1 MLQISEQQVLDLLPM
16 SECVQRMRDC
26 FASLGRAEALNV
38 SRRRLFLPT
47 GTVMHQMAGAWGGY
61 LGTKIY
67 ATNVKKGAMYFHVL
81 LYNAESAE
89 PLALIEANHLGQ
101 IRTGAASGAA
111 TDLLAPRAIEK
122 VALIGSGFQ
131 AWTQLEAVLAV
142 REVQSISVYSR
153 KAANRESFAANASM
167 AFGIEVIAAAS
178 AEECVRG
185 AQVVIT
191 ATYAKDPVLEDAWV
205 EADAHVNA
213 SGSNQASRREIPT
226 ELVRR
231 ASLIA
236 IDSLEQAKIEA
247 GDLLLAAPHSEWGSL
262 PLVEMGKI
270 AAATAYTR
278 PDGITIFESL
288 GLGVQDVA
296 AAALVYEKLTKRLIA
311 HLRRSAFPGEARS
324 VVRGQV

>member
-1 MLQISEQQVLDLLPM
+1 MLQISEQQVLELLPM
-16 SECVQRMRDC
+16 GECIQRMRDC
-26 FASLGRAEALNV
+26 FASLGRGDALNV
-38 SRRRLFLPT
+38 PRRRLFLPT
-47 GTVMHQMAGAWGGY
+47 GTVMHQLAGAWGGY

-111 TDLLAPRAIEK
+111 SALLAPAEVEK

-142 REVQSISVYSR
+142 RKVRRVSVYSR
-153 KAANRESFAANASM
+153 KAANREAFAAKVGQ
-167 AFGIEVIAAAS
+167 AFGVEAAAAAS

-185 AQVVIT
+185 AQIVIT
-191 ATYAKDPVLEDAWV
+191 ATYAKDPVLDDAWV
-205 EADAHVNA
+205 EAGAHVNA
-213 SGSNQASRREIPT
+213 SGSNQAGRREIPT

-236 IDSLEQAKIEA
+236 LDSLEQAKAEA
-247 GDLLLAAPHSEWGSL
+247 GDLLLAVPQSEWDSL
-262 PLVEMGKI
+262 PLMEMGNI
-270 AAATAYTR
+270 AAAAEFTR
-278 PDGITIFESL
+278 PEGITIFESL

-296 AAALVYEKLTKRLIA
+296 AAALVYEKLTKN
-311 HLRRSAFPGEARS
+311 
-324 VVRGQV
+324 